1 MIPADLSAGIGKEAE
16 LFLIIEKRT
25 T

>member
-1 MIPADLSAGIGKEAE
+1 MIPADVSAGIGKEAE